1 MKVEFFYRTS
11 RGATAMKFF
20 EEAKAREWY
29 RNQKEKHGNALPKM
43 TLVKQVTTVKEFVYD
58 DEPVSCPVSV

>member
-20 EEAKAREWY
+20 EEEKAREWY
-29 RNQKEKHGNALPKM
+29 RKQKEKHGNALSEM
-43 TLVKQVTTVKEFVYD
+43 VLVKQVTTVKETIYG
-58 DEPVSCPVSV
+58 EPISCSVSI

>member
-20 EEAKAREWY
+20 DSGKAREWY
-29 RNQKEKHGNALPKM
+29 RNQKERHGDALPKM
-43 TLVKQVTTVKEFVYD
+43 VLIRHVTTVKETIYD
-58 DEPVSCPVSV
+58 DESVSCPVSV

>member
-20 EEAKAREWY
+20 EENKAREWY
-29 RNQKEKHGNALPKM
+29 RNQKERHGDALPKM
-43 TLVKQVTTVKEFVYD
+43 VLIRHVTTVKETIYD
-58 DEPVSCPVSV
+58 DESVSCPVSV